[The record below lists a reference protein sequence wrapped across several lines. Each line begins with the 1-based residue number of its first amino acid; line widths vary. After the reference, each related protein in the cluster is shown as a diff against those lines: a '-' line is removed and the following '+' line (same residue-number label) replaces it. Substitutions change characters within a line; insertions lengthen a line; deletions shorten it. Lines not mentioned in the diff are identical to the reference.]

1 VGFNWWIFAHANPSP
16 AVLGGRHRNEWLEIL
31 SMKSLTCSWK
41 QYVEV
46 GSSTG
51 IHKNIQEK
59 THLIGG

>member
-1 VGFNWWIFAHANPSP
+1 MAGNP
-16 AVLGGRHRNEWLEIL
+16 LNEIADMFL
-31 SMKSLTCSWK
+31 K